1 MAPQED
7 WLGSL
12 PRTAL
17 ETPQVSTPEHRE
29 PGSRIAGLQKGLD
42 MRFTVV
48 VAALLSAIPIPAR
61 AQSSPADPMAVAIDR
76 STAEVLP
83 QVVAWRRDFHQHPEL
98 GMQETRTAKVIAD
111 HLRALGM
118 EVRTGVAGT
127 GVVGVLRGGKPGK
140 VVGLRA
146 DMDGLPVTEQVDVP
160 FKSIEKAMWNGQE
173 VGVMHACGHDNHM
186 AILMGVAT
194 VLSRMRVD
202 LPGTVKFIFQPAEEG
217 PGGAEP
223 MVKAGV
229 LESPRVDA
237 VFGLHVFPFTA
248 GTIVYRSGPLM
259 ASADEFTIEITGRQ
273 THGAVPWGGV
283 DPIVI
288 GAQIVTAFQ
297 SIVSRMVNIAQAPAV
312 VTVGQFAAG
321 NRSNIIPDTAELVGT
336 VRAFDEAERT
346 KIRQRI
352 TDIAKKYAEA
362 SGATAK
368 VTFGLGYP
376 VTTNNPALTARMV
389 PTLERVAGPGKAI
402 VGPLTGT
409 AEDFSYF
416 GQEVPGLFFFLGV
429 TPPGQ
434 EASAAQ
440 NHSPLFF
447 ADESALPVGVR
458 ALASLAV
465 DYLRGQ

>member
-1 MAPQED
+1 MRTITLFFA
-7 WLGSL
+7 LVSL
-12 PRTAL
+12 
-17 ETPQVSTPEHRE
+17 V
-29 PGSRIAGLQKGLD
+29 GLPSL
-42 MRFTVV
+42 
-48 VAALLSAIPIPAR
+48 
-61 AQSSPADPMAVAIDR
+61 AQSQTDPMAASIDR
-76 STAEVLP
+76 ITAEILP

-98 GMQETRTAKVIAD
+98 GLQETRTAKVIAD
-111 HLRALGM
+111 HLRSLGM
-118 EVRTGVAGT
+118 EVQTGVAGT
-127 GVVGVLRGGKPGK
+127 GVVGILKGAKPGK
-140 VVGLRA
+140 VVALRS

-160 FKSIEKAMWNGQE
+160 FKSTQKAMWNGVE
-173 VGVMHACGHDNHM
+173 TGVMHACGHDNHM
-186 AILMGVAT
+186 AILMGAAT
-194 VLSRMRVD
+194 ILARMRSE

-229 LESPRVDA
+229 LQNPKVDA
-237 VFGLHVFPFTA
+237 VFGLHVFPYTA

-288 GAQIVTAFQ
+288 GAQIVVSLQ
-297 SIVSRMVNIAQAPAV
+297 SIVSRTVNIAQAPAV
-312 VTVGQFAAG
+312 VTVGKFAGG
-321 NRSNIIPDTAELVGT
+321 NRSNIIPDKAELVGT
-336 VRAFDEAERT
+336 VRAFDESERT

-352 TDIAKKYAEA
+352 TDIATKYAEA
-362 SGATAK
+362 AGATAK
-368 VTFGLGYP
+368 VEFGLGYP
-376 VTTNNPALTARMV
+376 VTTNDPALTEKMV
-389 PTLERVAGPGKAI
+389 PTLQRVAGPGKAI

-416 GQEVPGLFFFLGV
+416 QQEVPGLFFFLGV

-434 EASAAQ
+434 EATAAQ

-458 ALASLAV
+458 ALTNLTM

>member
-1 MAPQED
+1 
-7 WLGSL
+7 
-12 PRTAL
+12 
-17 ETPQVSTPEHRE
+17 
-29 PGSRIAGLQKGLD
+29 
-42 MRFTVV
+42 MRFPILC
-48 VAALLSAIPIPAR
+48 ALIVSAIPVPAA
-61 AQSSPADPMAVAIDR
+61 AQSSPADPMAAAIDR

-98 GMQETRTAKVIAD
+98 GLQETRTAKVVAD
-111 HLRALGM
+111 QLRALGM
-118 EVRTGVAGT
+118 EVQTGIAGT
-127 GVVGVLRGGKPGK
+127 GVVGILKGAKPGK
-140 VVGLRA
+140 VVALRS
-146 DMDGLPVTEQVDVP
+146 DMDGLPVTEQVDLP
-160 FKSIEKAMWNGQE
+160 FKSTQKAMWDGQE

-186 AILMGVAT
+186 AILLGAAT
-194 VLSRMRVD
+194 VLSRMRSE

-229 LESPRVDA
+229 LENPKVDA
-237 VFGLHVFPFTA
+237 VFGLHVFPFTTGA
-248 GTIVYRSGPLM
+248 IVYRSGPLM
-259 ASADEFTIEITGRQ
+259 ASADEFTIVITGRQ

-288 GAQIVTAFQ
+288 GAQVVMGLQT
-297 SIVSRMVNIAQAPAV
+297 IVSRQVNIAQAPAV
-312 VTVGQFAAG
+312 VTVGKFAGG
-321 NRSNIIPDTAELVGT
+321 NRSNIIPDAAELVGT
-336 VRAFDEAERT
+336 VRAFDESERA

-352 TDIAKKYAEA
+352 TDIATKYAEA
-362 SGATAK
+362 AGATAT

-376 VTTNNPALTARMV
+376 VTTNDPALTAQMV

-416 GQEVPGLFFFLGV
+416 QQEVPGLFFFLGV

-434 EASAAQ
+434 EATAAM

-458 ALASLAV
+458 ALTSLAV

>member
-1 MAPQED
+1 
-7 WLGSL
+7 
-12 PRTAL
+12 
-17 ETPQVSTPEHRE
+17 
-29 PGSRIAGLQKGLD
+29 
-42 MRFTVV
+42 MRLR
-48 VAALLSAIPIPAR
+48 ALLFALLTANPIPGL
-61 AQSSPADPMAVAIDR
+61 AQSSQDDSTAATIDR
-76 STAEVLP
+76 TTAEILP

-98 GMQETRTAKVIAD
+98 GLQEVRTAKIIAD
-111 HLRALGM
+111 HLRGLGM
-118 EVRTGVAGT
+118 EVQTGFAGT
-127 GVVGVLRGGKPGK
+127 GVVGILKGAKPGK
-140 VVGLRA
+140 VVALRS

-160 FKSIEKAMWNGQE
+160 FKSTQKAMWNGVE
-173 VGVMHACGHDNHM
+173 TGVMHACGHDNHM
-186 AILMGVAT
+186 AILMGAAT
-194 VLSRMRVD
+194 ILARMRNE

-229 LESPRVDA
+229 MENPKVDA
-237 VFGLHVFPFTA
+237 VFGLHVFPFQA

-288 GAQIVTAFQ
+288 GAQIVVSLQ
-297 SIVSRMVNIAQAPAV
+297 SIVSRAVNIAQAPAV
-312 VTVGQFAAG
+312 VTVGRFAGG
-321 NRSNIIPDTAELVGT
+321 NRSNIIPDTVELVGT
-336 VRAFDEAERT
+336 VRAFDEGERA

-352 TDIAKKYAEA
+352 TDIATKYAEA
-362 SGATAK
+362 AGATAQ

-376 VTTNNPALTARMV
+376 VTNNDPDLTEKMA
-389 PTLERVAGPGKAI
+389 PTLRRVAGPGKAI

-416 GQEVPGLFFFLGV
+416 QQEAPGLFFFLGV

-434 EASAAQ
+434 EATAAQ

-458 ALASLAV
+458 ALTSLAA
-465 DYLRGQ
+465 DFLRSQ

>member
-1 MAPQED
+1 MRTFVLFLALASAVPAV
-7 WLGSL
+7 SL
-12 PRTAL
+12 
-17 ETPQVSTPEHRE
+17 
-29 PGSRIAGLQKGLD
+29 
-42 MRFTVV
+42 
-48 VAALLSAIPIPAR
+48 
-61 AQSSPADPMAVAIDR
+61 AQSSQADAAARAIDR
-76 STAEVLP
+76 QTQEILP

-98 GMQETRTAKVIAD
+98 GMQEVRTSKIIAD
-111 HLRALGM
+111 HLRGLGM
-118 EVRTGVAGT
+118 DVRTGIAGT
-127 GVVGVLRGGKPGK
+127 GVVGILTGAKPGK
-140 VVGLRA
+140 VVALRA

-160 FKSIEKAMWNGQE
+160 FKSTAKAMWNGQE
-173 VGVMHACGHDNHM
+173 TGVMHACGHDNHM
-186 AILMGVAT
+186 AILMGTAT
-194 VLSRMRVD
+194 ILARMRNE
-202 LPGTVKFIFQPAEEG
+202 LSGTVKFIFQPAEEG

-223 MVKAGV
+223 MVKAGIMDD
-229 LESPRVDA
+229 PKVDA

-288 GAQIVTAFQ
+288 GAQIVTSLQ
-297 SIVSRMVNIAQAPAV
+297 SIVSRSVNIAQAPAV
-312 VTVGQFAAG
+312 VTVGKFAAG
-321 NRSNIIPDTAELVGT
+321 NRSNIIPDKAELVGT
-336 VRAFDEAERT
+336 VRAFDEAERA

-352 TDIAKKYAEA
+352 TDIATKYAEA
-362 SGATAK
+362 AGATAK
-368 VTFGLGYP
+368 VDFGLGYP
-376 VTTNNPALTARMV
+376 VTRNDPALTAQMV

-416 GQEVPGLFFFLGV
+416 QQEAPGLFFFLGV

-434 EASAAQ
+434 EAGAAQ

-458 ALASLAV
+458 ALTSLTV
-465 DYLRGQ
+465 DYLRAQ